1 MWCAGSPVAN
11 VDGVVI
17 KESNEILEAFFFFCA
32 GIPVA
37 NVDGVVIK
45 ESNDILEAI
54 EAAYPDLNPML
65 PKASDPQYPRV
76 RPLLQLERS
85 LFSSWCVCC

>member
-1 MWCAGSPVAN
+1 MPYMYALNVCLICISVAK

-17 KESNEILEAFFFFCA
+17 T
-32 GIPVA
+32 
-37 NVDGVVIK
+37 

-54 EAAYPDLNPML
+54 EAAYPELSPML
-65 PKASDPQYPRV
+65 PKPNDPQFPRV

-85 LFSSWCVCC
+85 LFSSWCYFFSFCFCFCFFFFL

>member
-1 MWCAGSPVAN
+1 M
-11 VDGVVI
+11 
-17 KESNEILEAFFFFCA
+17 
-32 GIPVA
+32 
-37 NVDGVVIK
+37 DGVVIK